1 MVSRFMSWL
10 LIVQPNS
17 AQADLLRESLRT
29 NVSADVVVVDS
40 IDSALSL
47 IDEGIPDVVLLP
59 DLIPA
64 DVEDYVIS
72 YLGTI
77 PGAKHVQ
84 ILGVPVLA
92 SPDNSVKRRSRWVF
106 PWRRPKQTIRPGCD
120 PAVFTQDV
128 IGYLSDARTL
138 KHHIELHV
146 AYAALSEGPERRTE
160 NRFSRH
166 HVPWVTVTRFGDG
179 RAALVNVSSRGV
191 LLRTQARPEY
201 HFLKRCDLNDERSRL
216 TFELDAGGE
225 VHAMGRVVRC
235 IPLRTGAG
243 IQYQVA
249 FRFDDSVGLHLPASD
264 ALVATKSR
272 ADSNVLYRVRPNAS
286 PY

>member
-1 MVSRFMSWL
+1 MSWL

-17 AQADLLRESLRT
+17 AQADLLREALRT

-146 AYAALSEGPERRTE
+146 AYAELSEGPERRTE

-179 RAALVNVSSRGV
+179 RAALVNVSSRGA

-201 HFLKRCDLNDERSRL
+201 HSLKRCDPNGERSRL
-216 TFELDAGGE
+216 TFKLDAGGE

-235 IPLRTGAG
+235 IPLRTGAA

-264 ALVATKSR
+264 ALVPTKSR